1 MMNTLKI
8 GDSLYKY
15 FMMGGIAE
23 YKVLGI
29 HTYANRELYHLHC
42 LACTHGRDKCEMTVA
57 STDREGIFT
66 FVHMLNNDGD
76 DDDDCNEDQTY
87 WHTCL
92 NSSDRYFSKKEA
104 CILAQIANSIDY
116 QKKTLKEAEERLA
129 REKKSMDKML
139 EDQKKYRELINKID
153 PAIKEE

>member
-1 MMNTLKI
+1 MNTLKI

-15 FMMGGIAE
+15 FMLGGIAE

-29 HTYANRELYHLHC
+29 HTYANKELYHLQC

-66 FVHMLNNDGD
+66 FVHMLNNDD
-76 DDDDCNEDQTY
+76 DEDDDQTY
-87 WHTCL
+87 WHTCI
-92 NSSDRYFSKKEA
+92 NSEDRYFKKKEA
-104 CILAQIANSIDY
+104 CILAQIAVSIKS
-116 QKKTLKEAEERLA
+116 QEKQVKETEERLA
-129 REKKSMDKML
+129 REKVALNKMI

-153 PAIKEE
+153 PSIKEVTE